1 LRVKESD
8 RLAAVAHGLSANGIH
23 VSEGAASLTV
33 KGGSRRVGGGLVPT
47 HLDHRIAMS
56 FLVLGLAG
64 SEPVTVDD
72 TATIATSFPNFLDL
86 MTGLGAGFE
95 VRQAA

>member
-1 LRVKESD
+1 MKI
-8 RLAAVAHGLSANGIH
+8 NGID
-23 VSEGAASLTV
+23 VTEGEASLAV
-33 KGGSRRVGGGLVPT
+33 RGGATRIGGGLVPT

-86 MTGLGAGFE
+86 MRGLGAEFE
-95 VRQAA
+95 QRETA